1 MKIIDLCKINQI
13 IALLVFS
20 IILSNSSIILQA
32 TATVVAD
39 EILVSSD
46 EFINAGT
53 YPVTIYRINE
63 VTGKEEATT
72 IFMTVTKPYT
82 VLSDIEGIDAYDA
95 LVPEGTLAEMTDSNL
110 IQITNAHA
118 WQLSDGRAIPVTKV
132 IRETLQNSPFT
143 LSITFETER
152 STAITVKVLEM
163 GETVLP
169 LQESYIS
176 QQSEAVVSFMQRYI
190 FALFTV
196 LVAPMITLLAGVYIF
211 ITLRVKKIQKML
223 FPTTNLEK

>member
-1 MKIIDLCKINQI
+1 MKINQVI
-13 IALLVFS
+13 SLLVFS

-32 TATVVAD
+32 TATVVTD
-39 EILVSSD
+39 EVLVSSD

-82 VLSDIEGIDAYDA
+82 VLSGIEGIDAYDA

-118 WQLSDGRAIPVTKV
+118 WQLSDGRAIPVTNV

-152 STAITVKVLEM
+152 STTITVKVLEM